1 MQSES
6 EQSLKY
12 KSVKMKGNCLLPIVH
27 WHDTSHVI
35 LKSCAPVLLR
45 SHLPYPPSDPSPCH
59 LDFLVDGP
67 RDLDLL
73 PFLTEAVVVRSGY
86 SSRSPLCLARCTNC
100 CPSNSGR

>member
-12 KSVKMKGNCLLPIVH
+12 KSVKMKDNCLHPIVH
-27 WHDTSHVI
+27 WHDNSHVL

-59 LDFLVDGP
+59 LDFLVISICY
-67 RDLDLL
+67 LFLL
-73 PFLTEAVVVRSGY
+73 KLSWSNLATLHVHHCVWHGVPTAVL
-86 SSRSPLCLARCTNC
+86 PTQA
-100 CPSNSGR
+100 GRG